1 MSRHRKSA
9 PSLAHRTVSFVLQ
22 LTLTAGVV
30 VLLFVVYQAYVT
42 DYFSAQRQ
50 EQVADDLRDE
60 WDHPSVPGRADPD
73 FGEGFAFLHV
83 PEFGD
88 HWSRAVVEGADL
100 DELQTA
106 PGHYAGTAM
115 PGEVGNFAVAGHRN
129 GNGSAFNSL
138 DELEPGDSV
147 IVETRDMWFTYV
159 VTSNEI
165 VPPSDSAVILPVPGG
180 SPSDEPTQAYLTLTT
195 CDPEF
200 TNENRMIVH
209 ALLEKSVSKLD
220 QPQGPALL
228 AASE

>member
-1 MSRHRKSA
+1 MANRM
-9 PSLAHRTVSFVLQ
+9 VSFVLQ

-30 VLLFVVYQAYVT
+30 VLLFVVYQAYIT
-42 DYFSAQRQ
+42 DFFSAREQ

-60 WDHPSVPGRADPD
+60 WAGPSVPGRDAPD
-73 FGEGFAFLHV
+73 FGEGFAFLHI
-83 PEFGD
+83 PEFGE

-100 DELQTA
+100 DELQSA

-115 PGEVGNFAVAGHRN
+115 PGEIGNFAVAGHRN
-129 GNGSAFNSL
+129 GNGSAFNNL
-138 DELEPGDSV
+138 DELGPGDSV

-165 VPPSDSAVILPVPGG
+165 VAPSESAVILPVPGG

-209 ALLEKSVSKLD
+209 ALLEQSVSKVD

-228 AASE
+228 AAAG

>member
-1 MSRHRKSA
+1 MRK
-9 PSLAHRTVSFVLQ
+9 LINGLLQ
-22 LTLTAGVV
+22 LGLTAGVV
-30 VLLFVVYQAYVT
+30 ILLFVGFQTYVT
-42 DYFSAQRQ
+42 DYFSDRQQ
-50 EQVADDLRDE
+50 EQVADDLRDD
-60 WDHPSVPGRADPD
+60 WDQPSVPGRAQPD
-73 FGEGFAFLHV
+73 FGEGFAFLHI
-83 PEFGD
+83 GALGAD
-88 HWSRAVVEGADL
+88 WSRAVVEGADL
-100 DELQTA
+100 AELA
-106 PGHYAGTAM
+106 AGPGHYAGTAM

-129 GNGSAFNSL
+129 GNGAPFNDL
-138 DELEPGDSV
+138 DELQPGDSV
-147 IVETRDMWFTYV
+147 VVETVDTWFTYV

-165 VPPSDSAVILPVPGG
+165 VAPSDSAVILPVPGG